1 MLLTVVKPLIL
12 IEVRNKGFFSGMIL
26 ICIILTAFVNSD
38 NSEQNG
44 WRGVNRDGKV
54 NGFTLPASWPDE
66 LKQVW
71 KVNVGLGDASPVLV
85 GNMLYLHTKKD
96 SSEVTICI
104 NATSGEKVWETI
116 SNKAPVVTGGA
127 ASHPGPRSTPFVADG
142 KIITIGAGGYVACR
156 SASNGKL
163 IWKSEEFAVEV
174 PQFFVAVSPLLV
186 ENKVIAH
193 LNGKEKGTVVAFDI
207 NDGSVIWKL
216 EGEPSTYS
224 SPVKMTT
231 IKNMIIVQGEKNLF
245 GVSADKGELLWK
257 TPTPGESRFYNSST
271 PIVTGNQVII
281 GGQGSGTRDFT
292 ITSDGGNY
300 LVAEKWKNPEIS
312 VSFNTPVLKDGF
324 LYGNE
329 ARFGYVF
336 CLNAETGAKCWT
348 DTVKNNRFASVLDL
362 GKVLISLPAT
372 GLLIVFKPDSS
383 KYAEIARYKVADT
396 EVYAHPV
403 VTGNKI
409 YVKEKELLTCWEI
422 Q

>member
-1 MLLTVVKPLIL
+1 MLLKVVEPLIL
-12 IEVRNKGFFSGMIL
+12 KKVRNKSFYPGMIL
-26 ICIILTAFVNSD
+26 MCILFTAFVNSD

-54 NGFTLPASWPDE
+54 KGFVLPAKWPGE

-71 KVNVGLGDASPVLV
+71 KVNVGLGDASPVLA
-85 GNMLYLHTKKD
+85 GNMLYLHTKID
-96 SSEVTICI
+96 SSEVALCI
-104 NATSGEKVWETI
+104 KASSGEKVWEAV

-127 ASHPGPRSTPFVADG
+127 ASHPGPRSTPYVADD
-142 KIITIGAGGYVACR
+142 KVITIGAGGYVACR
-156 SASNGKL
+156 SASSGAL
-163 IWKSEEFAVEV
+163 IWKSEEFATEV
-174 PQFFVAVSPLLV
+174 PQFFVAVSPLVL

-207 NDGSVIWKL
+207 NNGSVIWKL
-216 EGEPSTYS
+216 EGESSTYS
-224 SPVKMTT
+224 SPVKMTA

-245 GVSADKGELLWK
+245 GVSIDKGELLWK

-281 GGQGSGTRDFT
+281 GGQGSGTRNFA
-292 ITSDGGNY
+292 ITGDVGNY
-300 LVAEKWKNPEIS
+300 QVTEKWKNQEFS

-336 CLNAETGAKCWT
+336 CVNAETGAKCWS
-348 DTVKNNRFASVLDL
+348 DTIKNNRFASVLDL
-362 GKVLISLPAT
+362 GKVLISLPAN
-372 GLLIVFKPDSS
+372 GWLIVFKPDSS
-383 KYAEIARYKVADT
+383 KYDQIVRYKVADT

-403 VTGNKI
+403 VWGKKI
-409 YVKEKELLTCWEI
+409 FVKDKESLTCWEI

>member
-1 MLLTVVKPLIL
+1 MLLIVVKPLIL
-12 IEVRNKGFFSGMIL
+12 KKVRNKGFFPGMIL
-26 ICIILTAFVNSD
+26 ICIVLTAFVNSD

-44 WRGVNRDGKV
+44 WRGVDRDGKIK
-54 NGFTLPASWPDE
+54 GFILPAKWPGE

-71 KVNVGLGDASPVLV
+71 KVNVGLGDASPVLF

-96 SSEVTICI
+96 SSEVALCI
-104 NATSGEKVWETI
+104 NANSGEKVWETI

-127 ASHPGPRSTPFVADG
+127 ASHPGPRSTPLVTKD

-156 SASNGKL
+156 KTSNGEL
-163 IWKSEEFAVEV
+163 IWKAETYTGEV

-186 ENKVIAH
+186 DDKVIAH

-224 SPVKMTT
+224 SPVKMTS
-231 IKNMIIVQGEKNLF
+231 IKNMVVVQGEKNLF
-245 GVSADKGELLWK
+245 GVSIDKGELLWK

-271 PIVTGNQVII
+271 PIVTDNQVII
-281 GGQGSGTRDFT
+281 GGQGSGTRNFT
-292 ITSDGGNY
+292 ITGDVGNY
-300 LVAEKWKNPEIS
+300 QVSEKWKNPEIS
-312 VSFNTPVLKDGF
+312 VSFNTPVLKEGF

-336 CLNAETGAKCWT
+336 CLNAETGAKCWA

-362 GKVLISLPAT
+362 GKVLFSLPAN
-372 GLLIVFKPDSS
+372 GWLIVFKPDNTRYS
-383 KYAEIARYKVADT
+383 EVARYKVADT

-403 VTGNKI
+403 VWGKKI
-409 YVKEKELLTCWEI
+409 FVKDKESLICWEI